1 MTENENE
8 EPNSELWD
16 SEIKGRQRLFVLY
29 YCTDESSL
37 FNQSEAYKKAYTK
50 KDKQTDKYIEPDN
63 TTCQTN
69 GSRLMKNEKI
79 KLAIKRLL
87 KVTQADI
94 DDEMVYR
101 ILKEMALGA
110 TYNPADILD
119 KNGKLV
125 TKTLAQLGDKAKMIA
140 QIEPTKFG
148 IKYTLVNRSKYI
160 DMLAKYLQLVKPET
174 TVDIKLPVIEVTPKF
189 TDDTE
194 QSAVEKWNEAAE
206 TATKE

>member
-1 MTENENE
+1 
-8 EPNSELWD
+8 
-16 SEIKGRQRLFVLY
+16 
-29 YCTDESSL
+29 
-37 FNQSEAYKKAYTK
+37 
-50 KDKQTDKYIEPDN
+50 
-63 TTCQTN
+63 
-69 GSRLMKNEKI
+69 MKNEKI

-148 IKYTLVNRSKYI
+148 IKYTLVNRS
-160 DMLAKYLQLVKPET
+160 
-174 TVDIKLPVIEVTPKF
+174 
-189 TDDTE
+189 
-194 QSAVEKWNEAAE
+194 W
-206 TATKE
+206 